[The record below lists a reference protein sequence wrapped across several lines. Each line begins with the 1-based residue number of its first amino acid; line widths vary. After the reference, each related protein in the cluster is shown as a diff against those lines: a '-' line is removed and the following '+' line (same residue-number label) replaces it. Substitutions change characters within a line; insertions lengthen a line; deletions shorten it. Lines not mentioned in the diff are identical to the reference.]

1 MEGKRCEATLCE
13 VGRSFTIAFLEKRL
27 SKLISLI
34 SALLLLALVLDISAV
49 KKFLSGRKTDKKKTS
64 RERKETIKSLIS
76 LMGYEAS
83 DNSLK
88 RRIAQAAIGEI
99 HQSEEIIYHFSKVH
113 KCTSPATN

>member
-1 MEGKRCEATLCE
+1 MSKH
-13 VGRSFTIAFLEKRL
+13 FL
-27 SKLISLI
+27 LI
-34 SALLLLALVLDISAV
+34 SALCCYLLRFLDVSD
-49 KKFLSGRKTDKKKTS
+49 KKMFLSGHKTDKKKTS

-88 RRIAQAAIGEI
+88 RRIARAIGEI